1 MSWLNGYGISKG
13 VQQPKPRPSAES
25 AARKGRRRKQVE
37 VPCCEVCDCHYVTIK
52 TSKGD
57 DKVWY
62 VCRDCGYEWIDT
74 RCDMIAMPRARR
86 VMGP

>member
-1 MSWLNGYGISKG
+1 MKKARG
-13 VQQPKPRPSAES
+13 VQQRKALIDAGWKPLIGA
-25 AARKGRRRKQVE
+25 RRKMLE
-37 VPCCEVCDCHYVTIK
+37 VPCCEVCGCHYLSIK

-62 VCRDCGYEWIDT
+62 VCRDCGYGWVDA